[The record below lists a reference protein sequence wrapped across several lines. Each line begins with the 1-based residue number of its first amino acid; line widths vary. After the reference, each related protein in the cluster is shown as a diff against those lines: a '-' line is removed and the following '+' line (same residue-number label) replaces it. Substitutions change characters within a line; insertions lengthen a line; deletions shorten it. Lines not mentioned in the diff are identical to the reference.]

1 MDYNNY
7 GEDVSQEFVPNVA
20 SEGVPNAA
28 PEALAELPGNTPPPS
43 LRPGFKSVCAR
54 IGVMMIA
61 VFALRILMEDVLG
74 LLGPHVF
81 DGLSEVQVTLVSFA
95 LAFVLLNVLPIT
107 IGILVLKFP
116 LKQRL
121 KSLYAKP
128 KYAGRAIGMFPSM
141 YGAAMLMQIL
151 TLLLAALFAGTR
163 VSSSFNATQG
173 LMSDDLPSA
182 IVRTVQAVIFAP
194 ILEELWFRGVAL
206 ESLRPYGNGFAIF
219 VTAILFGITHAN
231 LAQFFYATAIGI
243 FLAYVAIHTGS
254 IVVPMILHAMM
265 NGISSITSL
274 FLTNQSV
281 LDYLNN
287 VGITDEMQPIDSTPV
302 LIYLIW
308 NVCVLLLMLV
318 GIIMC
323 IVKLVRIKRYKVPK
337 MQTELSTGT
346 RWGLLLSRPTVIISL
361 ILAVDTMTV
370 MLIMEWLLKLL
381 AAIFGIDLVALWS

>member
-7 GEDVSQEFVPNVA
+7 GENILPSIEQ
-20 SEGVPNAA
+20 EGVQREF
-28 PEALAELPGNTPPPS
+28 PENTPPS

-61 VFALRILMEDVLG
+61 VFALRILMEVVLG

-81 DGLSEVQVTLVSFA
+81 DGMSGLQTTIVSFA

-116 LKQRL
+116 LKQRF

-128 KYAGRAIGMFPSM
+128 KYAGRAIGMFPAM
-141 YGAAMLMQIL
+141 YGAAMIMQIL

-163 VSSSFNATQG
+163 VSESFNATQG
-173 LMSDDLPSA
+173 LMSGDLPSA

-194 ILEELWFRGVAL
+194 ILEELWFRGVVL

-231 LAQFFYATAIGI
+231 LAQFFYATAIGL
-243 FLAYVAIHTGS
+243 FLAYIAIHTGS
-254 IVVPMILHAMM
+254 IVVPMILHAIM
-265 NGISSITSL
+265 NGISSITSIL
-274 FLTNQSV
+274 LAIPEVS
-281 LDYLNN
+281 DYLNLA
-287 VGITDEMQPIDSTPV
+287 GIEDTLPPVDSTPV

-308 NVCVLLLMLV
+308 NVIVLLLMLV
-318 GIIMC
+318 GVIMF
-323 IVKLVRIKRYKVPK
+323 IVKLVRIRRYKVPK

-370 MLIMEWLLKLL
+370 LLITEWLLKLL